1 MFSFFLLF
9 PLQEALCT
17 FVNVSFCF
25 PLSSLQFFSCLYS
38 ALSLVSAL
46 EVLFSL
52 PSLGFCTIVT
62 ASGNPHLSALVHTG
76 QTPCISETEL
86 NTHTHTRTTTTTKC
100 YKLLWVSDAPLLDC
114 PPCQHLCSE
123 TRTISTPC
131 KQPCLKISCRR
142 V

>member
-17 FVNVSFCF
+17 FVSVSFCF

-38 ALSLVSAL
+38 ALALVSAL

-86 NTHTHTRTTTTTKC
+86 NTHTHTH
-100 YKLLWVSDAPLLDC
+100 AQ
-114 PPCQHLCSE
+114 PP
-123 TRTISTPC
+123 P
-131 KQPCLKISCRR
+131 PNVISCFASQMLPCWTVHHVSTSAQRLEQSLHHVSSR
-142 V
+142 A